1 MLSIHGLSFSYASES
16 VLDQISFT
24 LKAGEIMAVMGES
37 GCGKSTLLKLIYG
50 ELPFHEGTI
59 HWKEWAIKGP
69 DYQLLPG
76 APFMKYL
83 AQDFDLMPYLSVEEN
98 IHKFLS
104 VREADA
110 SKARGEELMSAMELL
125 PHRAKKVRDL
135 SGGQQQRVALARVLA
150 QRPELLLLD
159 EPFSHIDYFRRTTLR
174 RNLFAMIKEFG
185 IACICAT
192 HDAQDVLPFAQKVL
206 VLRNQKIID
215 FRDTK
220 EVYEK
225 PKNPYVA
232 SLFGEVNLIP
242 VSVLKPYGTS
252 TAEVIVY
259 ADELQISPKSG
270 MKTEV
275 IDSFYMGGYYRV
287 SGSIEGNTP
296 VQFNSSD
303 FIKPGKKVFLNIPL
317 EIINKR
323 LFGPNTPL

>member
-1 MLSIHGLSFSYASES
+1 MLSISGLSFSYASES
-16 VLDQISFT
+16 VLNLISFD
-24 LKAGEIMAVMGES
+24 LKPGEILAVMGES

-50 ELPFHEGTI
+50 ELPFNQGTI
-59 HWKEWAIKGP
+59 HWKESAIKGP

-76 APFMKYL
+76 APYMKYL
-83 AQDFDLMPYLSVEEN
+83 AQDFDLMPFLSVEEN

-104 VREADA
+104 VREAET
-110 SKARGEELMSAMELL
+110 SKNRGEELMSAMELL
-125 PHRAKKVRDL
+125 PYRDKKVRDL

-159 EPFSHIDYFRRTTLR
+159 EPFSHIDYFRRTALR
-174 RNLFAMIKEFG
+174 RNLFTMIKEYG
-185 IACICAT
+185 ITCICAT
-192 HDAQDVLPFAQKVL
+192 HDAQDVLPYTQKVL

-220 EVYEK
+220 EIYEK

-242 VSVLKPYGTS
+242 VNVLKPYGTS

-259 ADELQISPKSG
+259 ADELQIAPKSG

-275 IDSFYMGGYYRV
+275 KNSLYFGGYYRV
-287 SGSIEGNTP
+287 SGVIEGETP
-296 VQFNSSD
+296 VQFNSPD
-303 FIKPGKKVFLNIPL
+303 FIKPGKTVFLNIPL
-317 EIINKR
+317 DIINKR